1 MNDSSHP
8 DQVLQTA
15 VAWLDEGRQIAIA
28 SVIETWGSA
37 PRPVGSQLVID
48 AGGAFEGSVSGGCIE
63 GAVIQEAVAAIR
75 DGKRRFLTFGVSNDM
90 AWEVGLACGGTIR
103 IMVEAVAESG
113 GEALPPSLLRT
124 IAAAPGEG
132 RSAALITCTDH
143 PGHELVYPLEAE
155 REESPLHI
163 AAREA
168 VTADKA
174 RIVTLDDE
182 EVFINIFNPPL
193 RMIIVGAVHIA
204 QDLVPM
210 ARIGGYETIVVDPRR
225 SFATEARF
233 PDTRLETDWPD
244 EVLQALRI
252 DHRTAVVTLSHDPK
266 IDDPAL
272 IVAVSSPAFYIGAL
286 GSTRTHAKR
295 LARLRE
301 GGMSEAAI
309 ARIHSPV
316 GLDIGARSPAEIAV
330 SILAETI
337 RNLRK
342 GPM

>member
-1 MNDSSHP
+1 MNTAPNP

-28 SVIETWGSA
+28 TVIETWGSA

-63 GAVIQEAVAAIR
+63 GAVIQEAIEAIR

-103 IMVEAVAESG
+103 IMVEAVGETG
-113 GEALPPSLLRT
+113 GETLSPALLRA
-124 IAAAPGEG
+124 IAAAPAEG
-132 RSAALITCTDH
+132 RSAVLLTNISR
-143 PGHELVYPLEAE
+143 PGHTLIYPLEEGNAE
-155 REESPLHI
+155 KPLLE

-174 RIVTLDDE
+174 RILTTDE
-182 EVFINIFNPPL
+182 GDEVFINVFNPPL
-193 RMIIVGAVHIA
+193 RMIVVGAVHIA

-210 ARIGGYETIVVDPRR
+210 ARIAGYDVTVVDPRR
-225 SFATEARF
+225 SFATKARF
-233 PDTRLETDWPD
+233 PDTKLETGWPD
-244 EVLQALRI
+244 EVLQALRL
-252 DHRTAVVTLSHDPK
+252 DHRCAVVTLSHDPK

-272 IVAVSSPAFYIGAL
+272 IAATASPAFYIGAL
-286 GSTRTHAKR
+286 GSTRTHARR
-295 LARLRE
+295 LERLRE

-309 ARIHSPV
+309 TRIHSPV

-330 SILAETI
+330 SILAETVA
-337 RNLRK
+337 NLRK
-342 GPM
+342 G